1 MQSYRSV
8 VWLCTYLSRY
18 VEIEYYLTYV
28 DIASV
33 VLRCSETGSGDG
45 GGGMGSKREVRGTDS
60 VVNILQI

>member
-45 GGGMGSKREVRGTDS
+45 GGDG
-60 VVNILQI
+60 